1 MPNVS
6 RKVDVTETLAL
17 NPGTLSNFHKDCLTC
32 IGKSFR
38 GVHFALNKFIPSTT
52 VKLIILL
59 IPILGCPGRDLLKS
73 YLVVNKLNNKIRIG
87 TAQIDGKLITKHI
100 TTRQTRFGEHNI
112 LVEAMAN
119 FTAPWPSISISQ
131 ALDDF
136 LYMSVAYS
144 PKDNIS
150 KADVELEYYGR
161 TGTLAFKYT
170 GWPTRT
176 NRICSASYLRSITE
190 NLALGSQLTFRYFPL
205 PERNQ
210 RLSDITYYARYRGST
225 YTACLDFC
233 KRSGY
238 HLSYYRNINE
248 HLACAVN
255 VISSVNFKKVRG
267 VVAVRREIPKYEL
280 VITGHL
286 SNDGAVTGLFQKR
299 FTGNF
304 PISVTISGSYNFFAD
319 ECGFGIG
326 LSV

>member
-1 MPNVS
+1 MVGLINPNDKQQSLHHGLSRIFQKSMPNVS

-52 VKLIILL
+52 V
-59 IPILGCPGRDLLKS
+59 
-73 YLVVNKLNNKIRIG
+73 KLNNKIRIG

-255 VISSVNFKKVRG
+255 VISS
-267 VVAVRREIPKYEL
+267 REIPKYEL